1 MAGEPCDRDRPVDV
15 SLDLAAVAVLAVVAA
30 GYAVAL
36 RTGAVPDVVPPAVRE
51 VVGAVLGVALVLFLP
66 GYAVVAALF
75 PRASHDPEGATD
87 DGESVRP
94 PRYGL
99 APLERVVLAVGAS
112 LALVPLVTVPLIAV
126 GAGFALVPVVGTL
139 AAVAVLGA
147 VVALRRRLALP
158 TDQRFGVSLRELA
171 GPVRA
176 AVRPA
181 TPADAA
187 LNVALAIA
195 VVVAVG
201 GVVYAT
207 GADVRDPS
215 FTEFYL
221 LVEGPDGDL
230 VADDYPT
237 TVPQSDPAS
246 LVVGVTNRGDGP
258 RRFTVVVLL
267 QRVAPDDETRVLR
280 SDELARFENTV
291 AVDDQWLVRHE
302 VAPTFTGE
310 DLRVRY
316 LLYEGNAPASASADS
331 ADDELHLWVDVP
343 ATGTV
348 STTNETAADGNAT
361 ATATATTETP
371 RVATR
376 VGRRA

>member
-1 MAGEPCDRDRPVDV
+1 MSGERRGRDRPVDPYV
-15 SLDLAAVAVLAVVAA
+15 DLVVVAALAVVAA

-36 RTGAVPDVVPPAVRE
+36 RTGAVPGVVPAPVRQG
-51 VVGAVLGVALVLFLP
+51 VGAALGVALVLFLP
-66 GYAVVAALF
+66 GYAIVAALF
-75 PRASHDPEGATD
+75 PRVSYDPEGESD

-112 LALVPLVTVPLIAV
+112 VALVPLVTVPLLAV
-126 GAGFALVPVVGTL
+126 GVGFALVPVVATL

-147 VVALRRRLALP
+147 LVALRRRLALP
-158 TDQRFGVSLRELA
+158 TDQRFGVDPRGSA
-171 GPVRA
+171 GSIRA
-176 AVRPA
+176 ALSPA

-221 LVEGPDGDL
+221 LVEGPGGDL

-246 LVVGVTNRGDGP
+246 LVVGVTNRGEEP

-267 QRVAPDDETRVLR
+267 QRVAPDDETRVVR
-280 SDELARFENTV
+280 SDELARLGNTV
-291 AVDDQWLVRHE
+291 AVDDQWLARHE

-310 DLRVRY
+310 NLRVRY
-316 LLYEGNAPASASADS
+316 LLYEGAAPDSPSVDS

-348 STTNETAADGNAT
+348 STTNGTGANAT
-361 ATATATTETP
+361 AEAP
-371 RVATR
+371 RAAPP
-376 VGRRA
+376 VGGRT